1 VRPLGDPWGAAIGA
15 EMTAGPVGL
24 GLAGQDVSAWD
35 DDSMDRGVAVD
46 QLVELR
52 SYALVPG
59 QVEAFVEHFELHF
72 LASQEELGMDVVGQF
87 TVPGDDARFVWVRRF
102 LEPSAR
108 GDALARFYGGPVWK
122 EFGPRANELMVDH
135 TDVHLLVPHRSAPAF
150 AADHVP
156 HAQRPDAYGSRRA
169 EEPGAVVV
177 AAVYE
182 LAGAAEPPAAA
193 MSAARR
199 AACGGGVTELGRLV
213 TAGVP
218 NDSPR
223 LPVHEDVTV
232 AVWLLSDRAAGEAA
246 TAAAE
251 AVAASQDLA
260 LRTTRLM
267 PTGRSSL
274 R

>member
-1 VRPLGDPWGAAIGA
+1 VGDPWGAAIGA
-15 EMTAGPVGL
+15 EMTACPVGL
-24 GLAGQDVSAWD
+24 GLAGQGVSAWD

-156 HAQRPDAYGSRRA
+156 HAQRRTR
-169 EEPGAVVV
+169 V
-177 AAVYE
+177 AA
-182 LAGAAEPPAAA
+182 AGLRNSAPSSWPPSMSSLEPP
-193 MSAARR
+193 SHRR
-199 AACGGGVTELGRLV
+199 PPCTPHDEPRPV
-213 TAGVP
+213 AG
-218 NDSPR
+218 
-223 LPVHEDVTV
+223 
-232 AVWLLSDRAAGEAA
+232 
-246 TAAAE
+246 
-251 AVAASQDLA
+251 
-260 LRTTRLM
+260 
-267 PTGRSSL
+267 
-274 R
+274 